1 MGNLD
6 EVSIE
11 RLREVLDQVDDA
23 ATAQRVMAAI
33 TYKELDELTQKEV
46 ANMYGFSEG
55 WASKW
60 FNRLGRLADEPFEA
74 VVHDKP
80 RSGRPEKLSEDQ
92 REKFEAVLQ
101 DSPVEV
107 GIDAPAWTV
116 TLAQNYLEEEFDVK
130 YSRRHIRYLMKEAG
144 LSWKT
149 PRPQF
154 DKADER
160 AREAWQE
167 GFKKSRTVWTTNT
180 QS

>member
-6 EVSIE
+6 EVSTN
-11 RLREVLDQVDDA
+11 RLREVLDEVDDA

-33 TYKELDELTQKEV
+33 TYKEMEELTQKEV

-60 FNRLGRLADEPFEA
+60 FNRLGQLADEPYED
-74 VVHDKP
+74 VVADKP
-80 RSGRPEKLSEDQ
+80 RSGRPEKLSDEQ
-92 REKFEAVLQ
+92 RAQFEAVLQ
-101 DSPVEV
+101 DAPVEV

-116 TLAQNYLEEEFDVK
+116 ALARKYLSDEFDVD
-130 YSRRHIRYLMKEAG
+130 YSKRHIRQLMKDAG

-149 PRPQF
+149 PRPKF
-154 DKADER
+154 DKSDER
-160 AREAWQE
+160 AREAWEE
-167 GFKKSRTVWTTNT
+167 GFKKSRTIWTMDT